1 MEVNDGDRIE
11 MSVEVKGRFVVCV
24 TFLFI
29 NPYTSVISLYINLYF
44 IGYLII
50 FTLIK
55 VWK

>member
-24 TFLFI
+24 TFLYI